1 MADSD
6 ARAPTRENNDGGMP
20 PPPSKAKAVLGGL
33 GHLADFISKIGGV
46 AIAIAVG
53 VTGDSLQKSSARS
66 QLLNQREQAE
76 TSVRAEMFKTI
87 AEKVV
92 KAKTDVTPSEKA
104 VFAEVLA
111 LNFHQHIE
119 LKPLLLDIERQLIRE
134 CAERT
139 EQASKALAAGA
150 KGGSA
155 AAKTAAAPVPAVA
168 VSPTPCDPTDLNE
181 LRSAATRVKSRQLQ
195 IIADA
200 FSGATVAGKKNGSGI
215 VDAVPATVQYISL
228 QEDGARP
235 VANAPTVQSGCA
247 APQNEGGINACV
259 QDQLT
264 FALPDRKSTLSIA
277 VRGVDFERA
286 RAALSVGYRKQC
298 VGDIECQSAPTPA
311 AAPVTAAA
319 AVSPPLPGSM
329 GQCGVYV
336 SDEDIDRAE
345 KTGTLIPT
353 GRPSTSATPSDIRA
367 LSDYEVTWYDF
378 PLTDNSLLYNKTR
391 YAVVID
397 RICPAEKVIRLGLV
411 WFPQDYAP
419 AYERPITHSELMA
432 RLGLK

>member
-1 MADSD
+1 MADPDPNASPRNDD
-6 ARAPTRENNDGGMP
+6 AGMP
-20 PPPSKAKAVLGGL
+20 ALPLEAKAVLGGL
-33 GHLADFISKIGGV
+33 GQFADFISKIGGV

-53 VTGDSLQKSSARS
+53 VTGYHLQKSSTES

-76 TSVRAEMFKTI
+76 TSVRAEMFKTV

-92 KAKTDVTPSEKA
+92 KAKSEITPSEKA

-134 CAERT
+134 CATQMEA
-139 EQASKALAAGA
+139 ASKAA
-150 KGGSA
+150 A
-155 AAKTAAAPVPAVA
+155 AAKAGIKPKVAAAPDAPAVA
-168 VSPTPCDPTDLNE
+168 VSATPCDPTDLNE

-200 FSGATVAGKKNGSGI
+200 FSGATTAGRKHASGI

-228 QEDGARP
+228 QASGARP
-235 VANAPTVQSGCA
+235 IGNAPTVSSGCA
-247 APQNEGGINACV
+247 APENEGGINACV
-259 QDQLT
+259 HDQIT
-264 FALPDRKSTLSIA
+264 FALPDRKSTLSIS
-277 VRGVDFERA
+277 VRSVDFERA
-286 RAALSVGYRKQC
+286 RASLSVGYRKQC
-298 VGDIECQSAPTPA
+298 PGEAECLAAQTPSTTPA
-311 AAPVTAAA
+311 TATAPVM
-319 AVSPPLPGSM
+319 PRLPGSP
-329 GQCGVYV
+329 GQCGLFV
-336 SDEDIDRAE
+336 SDADLERAE
-345 KTGTLIPT
+345 KTGKPVESSV
-353 GRPSTSATPSDIRA
+353 PPAATNDVRA
-367 LSDYEVTWYDF
+367 LNDFEVTWYDF

-397 RICPAEKVIRLGLV
+397 RICPTEKVIRLGLV

-419 AYERPITHSELMA
+419 TYERPITHAELMS